1 MKKKNKDW
9 LDDII
14 NDNELDQDTTQS
26 KKEEEDTDDIFVI
39 LERQKEEKKKAK
51 TKSNVEESKEQALPK
66 INENEEPIA
75 EELKESKTETNTSQP
90 KNKISNLRLGARII
104 SLITAG
110 SIVLVGGYS
119 IYRLIIKS
127 KAVSEQSAYYE
138 VDNAKGTN
146 TLEESRYTLE
156 KVENCIKLSN
166 TLEKLY
172 QKYKNDFDNLNI
184 GEVSIIDGNIAE
196 FTESEYNE
204 LLTSIDKLEKSK
216 DMSNNDRMQLIYKIV
231 GSSSKLNA
239 YLAYYA
245 YDDIKDTIL
254 TNYHNDVTIANGDS
268 YEMISVNYD
277 YESNTLVISRGDNNG
292 TEASYSIGT
301 TGLLNNQLIEML
313 KTCEGNIIS
322 VNNFVNSEN
331 TTISDNTITRNS
343 EGNLTISWNE
353 ERNKELKKFI
363 KTTQTQLESKPLI
376 INGALKYSIP
386 IFFEKNNTENA
397 QNQEQTLAYLVYA
410 RKRTM

>member
-9 LDDII
+9 RDDII
-14 NDNELDQDTTQS
+14 NDNELDP

-184 GEVSIIDGNIAE
+184 GRSI
-196 FTESEYNE
+196 
-204 LLTSIDKLEKSK
+204 
-216 DMSNNDRMQLIYKIV
+216 NNRWKYCRIY
-231 GSSSKLNA
+231 
-239 YLAYYA
+239 
-245 YDDIKDTIL
+245 
-254 TNYHNDVTIANGDS
+254 
-268 YEMISVNYD
+268 
-277 YESNTLVISRGDNNG
+277 
-292 TEASYSIGT
+292 
-301 TGLLNNQLIEML
+301 
-313 KTCEGNIIS
+313 
-322 VNNFVNSEN
+322 
-331 TTISDNTITRNS
+331 
-343 EGNLTISWNE
+343 
-353 ERNKELKKFI
+353 
-363 KTTQTQLESKPLI
+363 
-376 INGALKYSIP
+376 
-386 IFFEKNNTENA
+386 
-397 QNQEQTLAYLVYA
+397 
-410 RKRTM
+410 